1 MGLMNVQG
9 MVQGEV
15 EGIIPGGRGDV
26 GNEKRGGEGRVPLTF
41 WTFINKLY
49 RLRLFT

>member
-26 GNEKRGGEGRVPLTF
+26 GNEKRGGGGTRPPHFLD
-41 WTFINKLY
+41 IHK
-49 RLRLFT
+49 